1 MIAAAVSLP
10 GQLAARHLGEFPGRA
25 PLLVDC
31 PDPGLAEAL
40 NTRNGATPA
49 LTIQRDRALWKDF
62 RDAGLAAAFSASLE
76 PPEPR
81 RDGALVFLPKGRELT
96 AMTLEQV
103 AGALDPGAT
112 VWLVGANTAGI
123 RSADADLERWIGPV
137 TRTETAR
144 HCALLEARHTVA
156 AAPLRQLANHAVR
169 FPIKAPGR
177 DLTAVS
183 LPGVFSH
190 GSVDDG
196 TRLLLSTLTPGL
208 TGRILDFGCGCG
220 IVGAVIQSSSPE
232 AVLTHLDASAL
243 ALEATR
249 MTLAANTLPVDRVI
263 ASDGLDEAE
272 GPFEFIVSNPPF
284 HTGTETDRGIA
295 ERFVKA
301 APGSLARGGRLR
313 VVANTFLRYRPLMEE
328 AFKAVRVVA
337 ADDRYQVLEARKK

>member
-1 MIAAAVSLP
+1 MIATVVSPP
-10 GQLAARHLGEFPGRA
+10 GQLAARHLSEFTGRA

-31 PDPGLAEAL
+31 PDPGLAETLDA
-40 NTRNGATPA
+40 RDGAQPA
-49 LTIQRDRALWKDF
+49 LTLHRDRTLWRGF
-62 RDAGLAAAFSASLE
+62 RDAGLETSFCATVE
-76 PPEPR
+76 PPDTR

-96 AMTLEQV
+96 AMTLAMV
-103 AGALDPGAT
+103 AGALSRSAT

-137 TRTETAR
+137 TRIETAR

-156 AAPLRQLANHAVR
+156 AVAARPLAGYAVR
-169 FPIKAPGR
+169 FPIGAPGR
-177 DLTAVS
+177 ALTAVS

-190 GSVDDG
+190 GAVDDG
-196 TRLLLSTLTPGL
+196 TRLLLSTLSPGL

-220 IVGAVIQSSSPE
+220 LLGAAIQTASPE

-249 MTLAANTLPVDRVI
+249 LTLAENGLPADRIV

-301 APGSLARGGRLR
+301 APGYLVRGGRLR
-313 VVANTFLRYRPLMEE
+313 VVANTFLRYRQLMEE
-328 AFKAVRVVA
+328 VFKAVRVVA
-337 ADDRYQVLEARKK
+337 ADDRYLVLEARKK